1 MNTARAE
8 LIRIAAPA
16 DLYELHAL
24 LRAGRPSP
32 VA

>member
-16 DLYELHAL
+16 DLHELHDL
-24 LRAGRPSP
+24 LRAGTPWP